1 MSEIRATE
9 IMVAAGAHEL
19 KDGEIVVVGIGLPQ
33 IACFLAKATH
43 APSLTPLLEIGVAN
57 MRPKDTPVGLADSR
71 IFYRATCWSGF
82 LDVMGMNLH
91 RGIVDTGFLG
101 ALEVDRFGNINT
113 TLSREGGRLRYF
125 NGSAGGNDVASL
137 AKRVIVIMR
146 HEKRKLPVA
155 VSHLTSPGFVG
166 GKSREELGLRGGG
179 PHRIITDKAVMGFDK
194 ENHSAALISL
204 HPGVSLEDV
213 LANTGFS
220 SAGAGRDSLNAVAH
234 GRRAPAVARRDRP
247 QKRVSGPGPL
257 KARETRALRHRAE
270 FGGPLSRSRHRG
282 FVAGHRTGGLRRLL
296 ER

>member
-1 MSEIRATE
+1 MADIRATE
-9 IMVAAGAHEL
+9 IMVAAGAAEL
-19 KDGEIVVVGIGLPQ
+19 KDGETVVVGIGLPQ

-43 APSLTPLLEIGVAN
+43 APDLTPLLEIGVAN
-57 MRPKDTPVGLADSR
+57 MRPIHTPVGLADSR
-71 IFYRATCWSGF
+71 IFYRATCWSSF

-101 ALEVDRFGNINT
+101 ALEVDRYGNINT
-113 TLSREGGRLRYF
+113 TLSREGGKLRYF

-166 GKSREELGLRGGG
+166 GKSREELSLRGGG

-194 ENHSAALISL
+194 KTHSAALLSL

-213 LANTGFS
+213 LANTGFPLHVPEAIPATALP
-220 SAGAGRDSLNAVAH
+220 SAEEL
-234 GRRAPAVARRDRP
+234 
-247 QKRVSGPGPL
+247 
-257 KARETRALRHRAE
+257 
-270 FGGPLSRSRHRG
+270 
-282 FVAGHRTGGLRRLL
+282 RLL
-296 ER
+296 REEIDPGSVYLGGVG